1 MNLEVWTPPLDRPT
15 GGNLYDREISE
26 ALHRRGARVFVRQF
40 HPGRLRA
47 ETVRGLP
54 PGDTDAVV
62 QDAWLHAL
70 FRPLNRLRRLRPRR
84 PPLIALVHHLASDER
99 ERPEGERAA
108 LRQAETAYLGTV
120 DAVISPSRASANAA
134 LGRRGRPAP
143 SAVVP
148 PGGDRVGGA
157 PLPERMPT
165 DEEIAARA
173 REPGPL
179 RVLFLGGLTRRK
191 RLHELLRAVERTPGV
206 TLSVVGGGEAEP
218 EYAASARKRA
228 AALGGRVEIEGP
240 LGGGALAARLRRA
253 QILAVPSTHEGFG
266 MVYLEA
272 FAFGLPVIAAASGGA
287 GEFVR
292 EGENGWLVGSARAGE
307 SGESGD
313 SSGED
318 RAVGEIAERLREAAE
333 SREKISAMGLRAA
346 AAHRAWPSWE
356 DAAARVE
363 DLVRRLPAGESG

>member
-1 MNLEVWTPPLDRPT
+1 MNLEVWTPPLDRVS
-15 GGNLYDREISE
+15 GGNLYARAISE
-26 ALHRRGARVFVRQF
+26 ALDRRGARVFVRQF
-40 HPGRLRA
+40 RAGRLRP
-47 ETVRGLP
+47 ETVRGVP
-54 PGDTDAVV
+54 AGDTDAVV
-62 QDAWLHAL
+62 QDAWLHAS

-84 PPLIALVHHLASDER
+84 PPLIALVHHLASDEP

-108 LRQAETAYLGTV
+108 LRRAESAYLGTV
-120 DAVISPSRASANAA
+120 DAVLAPSRATANAA

-143 SAVVP
+143 YAVAL
-148 PGGDRVGGA
+148 PGRDRVGGA
-157 PLPERMPT
+157 PLPARMPT

-173 REPGPL
+173 LESGPL

-218 EYAASARKRA
+218 EYAASVRQRA
-228 AALGGRVEIEGP
+228 AGLDGRVEVAGP
-240 LGGGALAARLRRA
+240 LGGGELVARLRRA
-253 QILAVPSTHEGFG
+253 QVLAVPSTHEGFG

-292 EGENGWLVGSARAGE
+292 EGENGWLVGPAAPGGGGDDAG
-307 SGESGD
+307 D
-313 SSGED
+313 D
-318 RAVGEIAERLREAAE
+318 RAAAEIAERLREAAE
-333 SREKISAMGLRAA
+333 SRETLSGMGLRAA

-356 DAAARVE
+356 DAAARIE
-363 DLVRRLPAGESG
+363 DLVRRLPSA